1 MSTTTKAF
9 LLTHGYRDRGGRLE
23 IELYAKGA
31 EGAPVLIRIDNFR
44 PVFFI
49 PPSVPETQTGLAIE
63 RKPLPLKSIDREPV
77 DCLYFRSQNDLL
89 TCARR
94 LRESG
99 YRTYESDIHPVDRYL
114 MERMIYGGMSIEG
127 KPGERNGILV
137 FRNPRVRGEDYVPS
151 LSALSF
157 DIETCAATNELY
169 SVASAGTENRVFI
182 IGEGNSTETIEYL
195 PDEKTLLHRFMDYL
209 VKTDPDI
216 LAGWNVI
223 DFDLVVLQQRCD
235 YHRIRFTLGRGGT
248 DSRILPPSNAS
259 RGATARIPGRAVFDM
274 PSMLRSFHRTFERY
288 SLDFVASRILGE
300 HKLIKASGAEK
311 IAEIDRLFA
320 EDKPQLAEYNLK
332 DATLTLRIMEQTETL
347 PNAIARTRQSG
358 HLLDRSGGSVAAF
371 DYLYLP
377 RMHRRGFIARDV
389 LDVPRSEAALPGGY
403 VMESKPGIY
412 ENVLLLDFKS
422 LYPTIIMTFCIDPLG
437 AVEAEKGSAIHGPVG
452 PPFQR
457 EKPILPTMIRRLMAA
472 RAEAK
477 KTGNSSLSQAT
488 KILMNSFYGVLGS
501 PGCRFFSPELAHT
514 ITGTGQYILKT
525 TCAHIEQTT
534 GFPVIY
540 GDTDSLFILLGPDHH
555 NDADTIGGRIVEECN
570 TWLSRHLKENF
581 DAESMLELEFESRFH
596 YFFMPTIRGSSQ
608 GSKKR
613 YCGAIKTDHGLELT
627 FKGLESVRSDWTEL
641 AKRFQKELYLRVF
654 EKRPVEEYIVKLVQ
668 DVKAGRYDE
677 QLVYRKGLRKSVDE
691 YTDHAPPHVQA
702 ARLLKNPG
710 SHISYFITVEG
721 PQPRSA
727 VRALLDYDHYIE
739 AQLRPVADA
748 ILDWVNL
755 DFDSIVSGQTDL
767 FGGL

>member
-1 MSTTTKAF
+1 MSKAVTAF

-23 IELYAKGA
+23 LELYAKGA
-31 EGAPVLIRIDNFR
+31 DGLPVLVRVDSFR

-49 PPSVPETQTGLAIE
+49 PRSVPDTQTNLAAE
-63 RKPLPLKSIDREPV
+63 RKPLPLRSVDKEPV
-77 DCLYFRSQNDLL
+77 DCLYFKSQYDLL
-89 TCARR
+89 SCARN

-114 MERMIYGGMSIEG
+114 MERMIYGGMRVEG
-127 KPGERNGILV
+127 TPVERNGIRV
-137 FRNPRVRGEDYVPS
+137 FRNPRIRGEDYVPS
-151 LSALSF
+151 LTTLSF

-169 SVASAGTENRVFI
+169 SIAAAGPEERVFI
-182 IGEGNSTETIEYL
+182 IGDGRQAETTEYL
-195 PDEKTLLHRFMDYL
+195 PNEKTLLQRFLEYL
-209 VKTDPDI
+209 IETDPDI
-216 LAGWNVI
+216 LVGWNVI
-223 DFDLVVLQQRCD
+223 DFDLVVLQQRCR
-235 YHRIRFTLGRGGT
+235 HHQLRFSLGRGGV
-248 DSRILPPSNAS
+248 DARILPPSNAS
-259 RGATARIPGRAVFDM
+259 RGATPRIPGRVVFDM
-274 PSMLRSFHRTFERY
+274 PSMLRSFYRTFERY
-288 SLDFVASRILGE
+288 SLDFVASKVLGE
-300 HKLIKASGAEK
+300 RKLVEATGAEK

-320 EDKPQLAEYNLK
+320 EDKQQLAEYNLK

-377 RMHRRGFIARDV
+377 RMHRRGFVARDV

-437 AVEAEKGSAIHGPVG
+437 AVEAENGSAIRGPVG
-452 PPFQR
+452 PTFQR
-457 EKPILPTMIRRLMAA
+457 ENPILPTMIRRLMAA

-477 KTGNSSLSQAT
+477 KTGNSALSQAT

-525 TCAHIEQTT
+525 TCAHLEQTT

-555 NDADTIGGRIVEECN
+555 ADADSIGAQIVTECN
-570 TWLSRHLKENF
+570 SWLSGHLKDKF
-581 DAESMLELEFESRFH
+581 DADSSLELEFESRFH
-596 YFFMPTIRGSSQ
+596 YFFMPTIRGSTQ

-613 YCGAIKTDHGLELT
+613 YCGAFKTDHGLELT

-641 AKRFQKELYLRVF
+641 AKQFQKELYLRVF

-727 VRALLDYDHYIE
+727 VNARLDYDHYIE